1 MQTGQTMKITLGLI
15 IFLLPT
21 LLTAQIQDTAF
32 LKRYLYN
39 QDVEFYQLPLTS
51 LCMVQKAYQ
60 PENNFY
66 NLIADFKQKSK
77 TNLLLIEMDPK
88 GLPKNKSWDKG
99 YYHGLQLTLEVPDNG
114 KRDLNIILGKNGK
127 KLKVNN
133 QFATWDDRTLVE
145 KTDKKGR
152 QFWTEVPGTQSHISG
167 HLKIEKA
174 EEGYLI
180 SGEIEIKS
188 IKPLTLQ
195 KITFFKNKVGSMTL
209 DEFQNAEKEKFR
221 LEQEARD
228 KDTEVFIRVL
238 VEKRKFYDSIFSNDE
253 YPQNHLIAS
262 SENNSK
268 SFDFKLN
275 KGFITPNSSISTKE
289 NDAKDIFSNDLF
301 PTEDGKNYLI
311 SLSHF
316 NDRDTTRMHDE
327 TTYSVLIELPSITT
341 GTFDLPSENALA
353 KLGYFHYGA
362 LARLI
367 QSNQYNGQVT
377 ITEATE
383 NLVRGTL
390 NISFQNTDNS
400 NFNLKGDFQLPIV
413 TRETFRLFNEKLEK
427 LTKEE
432 K

>member
-1 MQTGQTMKITLGLI
+1 LQVKQTMKITLGLLI
-15 IFLLPT
+15 LFAPT
-21 LLTAQIQDTAF
+21 FISAQIEDSVF

-51 LCMVQKAYQ
+51 LCLIQKAYH

-66 NLIADFKQKSK
+66 NLRKDFEQKSRI
-77 TNLLLIEMDPK
+77 NLLIIEMNPQS
-88 GLPKNKSWDKG
+88 LPRNKLWGEG
-99 YYHGLQLTLEVPDNG
+99 YYHGLQLTREVPV
-114 KRDLNIILGKNGK
+114 KEEKDLKIVLGNNGK
-127 KLKVNN
+127 KLKIKN
-133 QFATWDDRTLVE
+133 QFATWDDRTFVE

-152 QFWTEVPGTQSHISG
+152 QFWTEVSGTHSHISG

-195 KITFFKNKVGSMTL
+195 KITFLKNKVGSLTL
-209 DEFQNAEKEKFR
+209 DQFQNAEKEKFR
-221 LEQEARD
+221 LKQEALD
-228 KDTEVFIRVL
+228 KDTEVFIKVL
-238 VEKRKFYDSIFSNDE
+238 MEKRKFYDSIFSNDK

-262 SENNSK
+262 LESNSK

-275 KGFITPNSSISTKE
+275 KGFIIPNSAISTKE
-289 NDAKDIFSNDLF
+289 NDTKDIFSNDLF

-316 NDRDTTRMHDE
+316 NDPDTAGMHDE
-327 TTYSVLIELPSITT
+327 TTYSVLIDLPSITT
-341 GTFDLPSENALA
+341 GTFDLSNENVIA

-367 QSNQYNGQVT
+367 QSNQYSGQIT
-377 ITEATE
+377 ITESTD
-383 NLVRGTL
+383 NLVKGTL

-400 NFNLKGDFQLPIV
+400 DFNLKGEFQLPIV
-413 TRETFRLFNEKLEK
+413 TRETFRLFKEKLEK
-427 LTKEE
+427 LTKEQ